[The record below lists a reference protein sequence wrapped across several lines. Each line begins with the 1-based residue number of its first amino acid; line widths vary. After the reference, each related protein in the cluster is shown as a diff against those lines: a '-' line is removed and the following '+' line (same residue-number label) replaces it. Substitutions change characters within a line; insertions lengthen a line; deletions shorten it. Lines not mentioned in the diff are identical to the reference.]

1 MTAIDVEKLLQP
13 LSDKS
18 PCGDDLEYD
27 TAFQELERAAT
38 IDSGAAML
46 EDDSD
51 PEPPKWPEVAG
62 MAEALLTRTKDLR
75 VGMYLAQARL
85 NTHGVVG
92 LADGVAL
99 IKGFLTT
106 YWDDVHPPLDAEDR
120 DGDTEN
126 FAQSLLELPEQL
138 GDDDVLALEMVI
150 QVARADIQL
159 IGDIHCRGLG
169 LTLFIEQQ
177 QAGM

>member
-46 EDDSD
+46 EDDLD

-106 YWDDVHPPLDAEDR
+106 YWDDVHPPLDAEDSNDPTMR
-120 DGDTEN
+120 INTLH
-126 FAQSLLELPEQL
+126 AL
-138 GDDDVLALEMVI
+138 GV
-150 QVARADIQL
+150 R
-159 IGDIHCRGLG
+159 
-169 LTLFIEQQ
+169 
-177 QAGM
+177 